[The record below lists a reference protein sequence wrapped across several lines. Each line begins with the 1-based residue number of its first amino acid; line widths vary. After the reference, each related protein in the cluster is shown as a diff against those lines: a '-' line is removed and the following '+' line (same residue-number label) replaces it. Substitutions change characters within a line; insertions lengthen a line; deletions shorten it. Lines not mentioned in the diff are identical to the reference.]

1 MEMQNVTFVSSTAN
15 QQASGI
21 DNNNLGKNDFLKLL
35 VAKLSY
41 QDPLNP
47 ADDEDFIAQLAQ
59 FSSLEQM
66 ENMNKSLTTSLEW
79 DYLLSQ
85 TINNTNATSL
95 IGRTVRADSSQI
107 YLETGGSSN
116 VAVGLDQAAAELTL
130 TIRDGNGDVVRT
142 ITQQGLDSGDHEILW
157 DGTDDSGVLVPAGFY
172 SVGLA
177 AIDGNGNAFA
187 PGSYVEGVVEG
198 VSYKDGMALLTIN
211 GQDIALGYVSEV
223 KSG

>member
-66 ENMNKSLTTSLEW
+66 ENMNKSLMTSLEW
-79 DYLLSQ
+79 DYLLLSIHRKQ
-85 TINNTNATSL
+85 VGL
-95 IGRTVRADSSQI
+95 HQGR
-107 YLETGGSSN
+107 YSSN
-116 VAVGLDQAAAELTL
+116 
-130 TIRDGNGDVVRT
+130 
-142 ITQQGLDSGDHEILW
+142 
-157 DGTDDSGVLVPAGFY
+157 
-172 SVGLA
+172 SVKCLH
-177 AIDGNGNAFA
+177 
-187 PGSYVEGVVEG
+187 
-198 VSYKDGMALLTIN
+198 
-211 GQDIALGYVSEV
+211 
-223 KSG
+223 